1 MYICLFFDGALFEAD
16 EDCFLK
22 VFDSTSLVTPYSLLF
37 FGLMSTFVYGFITAI
52 HVAV

>member
-16 EDCFLK
+16 EDCFQ

-37 FGLMSTFVYGFITAI
+37 LGLMSTFVYGFITAI